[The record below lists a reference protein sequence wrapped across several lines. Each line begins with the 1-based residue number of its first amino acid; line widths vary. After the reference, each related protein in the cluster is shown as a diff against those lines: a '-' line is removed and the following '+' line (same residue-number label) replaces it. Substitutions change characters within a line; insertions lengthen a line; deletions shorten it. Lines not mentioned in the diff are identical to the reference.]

1 MVRIMP
7 ELLVELI
14 EVVFFALGTAVLS
27 GVGIYLEEFALSTAL
42 TGSPLLGAWIGL
54 MGLMAFYFGPYLM
67 GYDELRPRVA
77 LLRRKLGSESE

>member
-14 EVVFFALGTAVLS
+14 EVVFFAIGTAVLS
-27 GVGIYLEEFALSTAL
+27 GVGVYLEEFALSTAL
-42 TGSPLLGAWIGL
+42 TGEPLLGAWIGL

-67 GYDELRPRVA
+67 GYDELRPRLA
-77 LLRRKLGSESE
+77 LLRRKLSSGSE

>member
-14 EVVFFALGTAVLS
+14 EVVFFAIGTAVLS
-27 GVGIYLEEFALSTAL
+27 GVGVYLEEFALSTAL
-42 TGSPLLGAWIGL
+42 TGEPLLGAWIGL

>member
-7 ELLVELI
+7 ELLVELV
-14 EVVFFALGTAVLS
+14 EVVFFAIGTAVLS
-27 GVGIYLEEFALSTAL
+27 GVGVYLEEFALSTAL
-42 TGSPLLGAWIGL
+42 TGEPLLGAWIGL

>member
-7 ELLVELI
+7 ELVVELV

-27 GVGIYLEEFALSTAL
+27 GVGVYLEEFALSTAL
-42 TGSPLLGAWIGL
+42 TGEPLLGAWIGL

-77 LLRRKLGSESE
+77 LLRRKLKSGTE